1 MFFSCK
7 VSRRI
12 RLFITRKNN
21 YASCQNENTN
31 PPQRATNSSNEARHE
46 CSTGILP
53 VGQPGVSPGES
64 LFGRR
69 DARRPHSRDGSAAA
83 AGSMI
88 YLDYNATTPLCDEAR
103 EAMLLYLDRHFG
115 NPSSVHAAGREA
127 RAAIDGARDKL
138 AALLRVEPHELIFT
152 SGGTES
158 CNLAVLGLA
167 RCPSSRGGHVISNK
181 AEHHAV
187 LNALEYLEKRKNF
200 EVTWLNVSRDGIV
213 DLDQLASSIR
223 SDTRLVSIMTANNE
237 TGVIQPMREI
247 SQICRDRGV
256 LLHSDMV
263 QAFGKTDVDVSLVD
277 VASFAAHKFYGPKGT
292 GFLCLRA
299 GLPIQPIMFGGAHEN
314 QRRPGTEN
322 VAGIAGMA
330 AAAEWILRDRE
341 TEQERRAGLR
351 DQLWRG
357 IADVFP
363 DAQQN
368 GDPTHRLAN
377 TLNASFIGVD
387 SETMLMAL
395 DLEGICASSGSACMV
410 GSVRASHVLLAMGL
424 PMERARSAIRLSLG
438 EWTTAEEIADA
449 GDALDRIAKRTKDAR
464 EYALA

>member
-1 MFFSCK
+1 
-7 VSRRI
+7 
-12 RLFITRKNN
+12 
-21 YASCQNENTN
+21 
-31 PPQRATNSSNEARHE
+31 
-46 CSTGILP
+46 
-53 VGQPGVSPGES
+53 
-64 LFGRR
+64 
-69 DARRPHSRDGSAAA
+69 
-83 AGSMI
+83 MI
-88 YLDYNATTPLCDEAR
+88 YLDYNATTPLSDAAR
-103 EAMLLYLDRHFG
+103 DAMLPYLERRFG

-127 RAAIDGARDKL
+127 RAAIDNARDKL
-138 AALLRVEPHELIFT
+138 AALLHAKPNEIIFT

-158 CNLAVLGLA
+158 CNLAVFGLA
-167 RCPSSRGGHVISNK
+167 RRRSAGGGHIISAK
-181 AEHHAV
+181 TEHHAV
-187 LNALEYLEKRKNF
+187 LNTVEHLEKNENF
-200 EVTWLNVSRDGIV
+200 QVTWLDVSRDGII
-213 DLDQLASSIR
+213 DPDQLASAIR
-223 SDTRLVSIMTANNE
+223 PDTRLVSIMTANNE
-237 TGVIQPMREI
+237 TGVIQPMRKI
-247 SQICRDRGV
+247 SQICRERGV

-341 TEQERRAGLR
+341 TEQERRAQLR
-351 DQLWRG
+351 DQLWSS
-357 IADVFP
+357 ITDVFP

-395 DLEGICASSGSACMV
+395 DLEAICASSGSACMV

-438 EWTTAEEIADA
+438 KWTTAEEIAA
-449 GDALDRIAKRTKDAR
+449 TGDALDRIAKRTKDAR

>member
-1 MFFSCK
+1 
-7 VSRRI
+7 
-12 RLFITRKNN
+12 
-21 YASCQNENTN
+21 
-31 PPQRATNSSNEARHE
+31 
-46 CSTGILP
+46 
-53 VGQPGVSPGES
+53 
-64 LFGRR
+64 
-69 DARRPHSRDGSAAA
+69 
-83 AGSMI
+83 MI
-88 YLDYNATTPLCDEAR
+88 YLDYNATTPLCDAAR
-103 EAMLLYLDRHFG
+103 EAMLPYLGRYFG

-127 RAAIDGARDKL
+127 RAAIDNARDKL
-138 AALLRVEPHELIFT
+138 GALLRAKPGEIIFT
-152 SGGTES
+152 GGATES

-167 RCPSSRGGHVISNK
+167 RSSSSRGGHIISNK

-187 LNALEYLEKRKNF
+187 LHPLEHLEQHEGF
-200 EVTWLNVSRDGIV
+200 EVTWLNVSESGMV
-213 DLDQLASSIR
+213 DLDQLADSIR
-223 SDTRLVSIMTANNE
+223 PDTRLVSIMTANNE

-263 QAFGKTDVDVSLVD
+263 QAFGKTDVDVSFVD

-330 AAAEWILRDRE
+330 AAAEWILHDRE
-341 TEQERRAGLR
+341 TEQERRAQLR
-351 DQLWRG
+351 DQLWRS
-357 IADVFP
+357 IVDVFP

-438 EWTTAEEIADA
+438 KWTTAKEIADA

>member
-1 MFFSCK
+1 VLR
-7 VSRRI
+7 VSQRRGYSVAKD
-12 RLFITRKNN
+12 FDYKHD
-21 YASCQNENTN
+21 
-31 PPQRATNSSNEARHE
+31 HE
-46 CSTGILP
+46 YEQDE
-53 VGQPGVSPGES
+53 QP
-64 LFGRR
+64 
-69 DARRPHSRDGSAAA
+69 
-83 AGSMI
+83 MI
-88 YLDYNATTPLCDEAR
+88 YLDYNATTPLCDPAR
-103 EAMLLYLDRHFG
+103 EAMLPYLGPHFG

-127 RAAIDGARDKL
+127 RAAIDNARDKL
-138 AALLRVEPHELIFT
+138 AALLRAKPGEIIFT
-152 SGGTES
+152 GGATES

-167 RCPSSRGGHVISNK
+167 RSSSSRSGHIISNK

-187 LNALEYLEKRKNF
+187 LHPLEHLERHEGF
-200 EVTWLNVSRDGIV
+200 EVTWLTVSESGMV
-213 DLDQLASSIR
+213 DLDQLADSIR
-223 SDTRLVSIMTANNE
+223 PDTRLVSIMTANNE

-247 SQICRDRGV
+247 SQICRDSGV

-341 TEQERRAGLR
+341 TEQERRAQLR
-351 DQLWRG
+351 NQLWRG
-357 IADVFP
+357 VADVFP

-368 GDPTHRLAN
+368 GDPVRRLAN

-424 PMERARSAIRLSLG
+424 PMERARSAIRFSLG
-438 EWTTAEEIADA
+438 KWTTAEEIAA
-449 GDALDRIAKRTKDAR
+449 SGNALERIAKRTKDAR